1 MFETIKGGE
10 KKMFDSLKKGLYFS
24 KMQLLFSKGL
34 SEGKIVPFDNK
45 FYEK

>member
-1 MFETIKGGE
+1 
-10 KKMFDSLKKGLYFS
+10 MFDSLKKGLYFS

-34 SEGKIVPFDNK
+34 SEGKLVPFDNK